1 MLPRKL
7 PITHLPT
14 GKVPPSVI
22 VCGDPDR
29 ATLIAGL
36 LEEARL
42 LSERR
47 EYRCFR
53 GTYEGMPLAA
63 CSHGV
68 GASGAAIAFEELV
81 SAGARTIVRVG
92 TCGGLQPGTK
102 SGDLVIATGAVQNT
116 GYGREVV
123 PDGFPPIADLDLTQ
137 ALRTSATGAGV
148 AVSVGLV
155 ITRDSFYQGVNPPG
169 SPDYQRLSKLG
180 VQAVEMECA
189 ALFLVGA
196 LRQIS
201 TGAILVVDGNVL
213 ESGGESM
220 ETYDPGQD
228 VVRDSVDKAIAIALK
243 SLRKLHDEP
252 GR

>member
-1 MLPRKL
+1 MLPKKL

-14 GKVPPSVI
+14 SKVPPSVI

-29 ATLIAGL
+29 ATRIANL
-36 LEEARL
+36 LEDARL

-47 EYRCFR
+47 EYRCYR
-53 GTYEGMPLAA
+53 GTYEAMPVAA

-68 GASGAAIAFEELV
+68 GAAGAAVAFEELV

-137 ALRTSATGAGV
+137 ALRASAAGADV
-148 AVSVGLV
+148 AVWVGIV
-155 ITRDSFYQGVNPPG
+155 ITRDSFYQGVGPPG
-169 SPDYQRLSKLG
+169 SPDYLRLSKVG

-196 LRQIS
+196 LRQIK

-220 ETYDPGQD
+220 EKYDPGQD
-228 VVRDSVDKAIAIALK
+228 VVRDSVDRAILVALK
-243 SLRKLHDEP
+243 ALQRLHDEP